1 MPTVNVN
8 NTQQNINGKIRV
20 YLTAS
25 ATDPDGDTVT
35 YEWDGKASD
44 DLYPIGTNVVKVRA
58 KDSHGHIQHGR
69 Q

>member
-8 NTQQNINGKIRV
+8 ITQQNINGKIRV

-35 YEWDGKASD
+35 YEWTEKQVTIYIR
-44 DLYPIGTNVVKVRA
+44 LEQMWLK
-58 KDSHGHIQHGR
+58 
-69 Q
+69 